1 MELFTEIKAFC
12 FLFSFEAF
20 QLIALKSQVK
30 TLEPVHSTFSSE
42 NIVNDDEEEFLD
54 EANLNL
60 HDFRE
65 LSQDVLYN
73 IIDAMLKL
81 SPEETHNKVFTFI
94 DSLLYAK

>member
-1 MELFTEIKAFC
+1 
-12 FLFSFEAF
+12 
-20 QLIALKSQVK
+20 VK
-30 TLEPVHSTFSSE
+30 TLEPVNSTFSSE
-42 NIVNDDEEEFLD
+42 NIINDEDEEFLD

-81 SPEETHNKVFTFI
+81 SPNETHNQVYTFI
-94 DSLLYAK
+94 DSLIYAK